1 MSEFAELAASTH
13 YSFLR
18 GASSPADMVMQAMS
32 LGMTG
37 IGIADRNSVAGV
49 VRAHATLRRAHEE
62 AAEEGLVL
70 PDFKLIV
77 GSRLVFADD
86 TPEVIVYPRNR
97 RGWGRLTRLLSTGN
111 LRAEKGDCFLY
122 AADLLERCDEDWALI
137 ILPEASASG
146 RGTVSQS
153 AAAADGGGAGGGSA
167 GSGIPLHHPSD
178 GPPPPASRGEE
189 IFGQLHSLTPHIW
202 LGAVMP
208 RSGPD
213 KRHLARLYD
222 LSEATG
228 IPLLATNN
236 PLYATP
242 EQRPLHDIL
251 TCIAEKTTIDK
262 AGRLLAAN
270 AERFLKPAAEMARL
284 FREYPE
290 ALAETQKLLDLI
302 TFTLDELSYHYPE
315 EPVPEG
321 WTPQGWLA
329 HLTWTAAHERHGETL
344 PERLRTKVD
353 EELRLIETMEY
364 APYFLT
370 VHDIVKFA
378 QDQGILCQGRG
389 SAANSAVCYLLG
401 ITSADPMEHDLLFSR
416 FISEERREPPDI
428 DVDFEHE
435 RREEVIQYIY
445 ARYGRHRAGIAA
457 TVIHYRSRSAIRE
470 VGKALGLSED
480 ITSRL
485 SSTVWGSHG
494 GKTPDKRF
502 AETGLDPDN
511 PEIRRLGDLVQ
522 QILQFPRHLS
532 QHVGGFV
539 LTQDRL
545 DETVPIHNAA
555 MDDRTFIEWDKDD
568 IDTLGLMK
576 VDILALGMLTC
587 IRKAFDMLE
596 SINILPEAPA
606 SGRGTTRSVVEGSR
620 LRPDAPP
627 SRLRRATSP
636 KLRFGEEKWTLQNV
650 PHEDPAT
657 YDMLCKGDSIGVFQ
671 VESRA
676 QINMLPRLKPREFYD
691 LVIQVAIVRPG
702 PIEGEMV
709 HPYLRRRS
717 RVEKVTLPSPKPPHD
732 PDELKSVLGR
742 TFGVPLFQEQAMKL
756 AIVAAD
762 FSPADANKLRRA
774 MATFRNVGTIHHFR
788 KKMIEGMTA
797 KGYERDFAERCYKQ
811 IQGFGSY
818 GFPESH
824 AISFARLVYVSSW
837 IKCHHPAV
845 FAAALLNS
853 QPMGFYAPAQLVR
866 DAREHGVEVR
876 EPDVNFSDWD
886 NRVEVEEQGVS
897 KDPFGLSLSKPLDSV
912 CGGVLRQAQD
922 ERRSTPSPSLRIGL
936 RQIDGFRE
944 AWAEQILAARPFKTI
959 EELAHKA
966 NLPARALRLLADAD
980 ACRSLGLDRRQALWE
995 VRRTP
1000 VNTLP
1005 LFEAA
1010 QAKELGQEAD
1020 AHLPAMTKGE
1030 HVVADYQSVRLSL
1043 KGHPME
1049 FLRER
1054 FRAMG
1059 VLSCAEL
1066 ARAKNGSHAK
1076 VAGVVLIRQRPGK
1089 GNAVFITLEDESGV
1103 ANLLLW
1109 ASRFEKMRRPVMAA
1123 RLMLATGEV
1132 QRSVEGV
1139 THLMTSRIEDYT
1151 FMLDDISDRDRP
1163 DMPMSRADEVKR
1175 PIYRNEDRWAA
1186 RRDEQTAG
1194 PQPAYPRHGHPR
1206 NVRILPTSRDFH

>member
-1 MSEFAELAASTH
+1 MFAELAASTH

-18 GASSPADMVMQAMS
+18 GASSPADMVLQAMA

-49 VRAHATLRRAHEE
+49 VRAHAALRRAHED
-62 AAEEGLVL
+62 AAEEGLLL

-77 GSRLVFADD
+77 GSRLVFADE
-86 TPEVIVYPRNR
+86 TPELIVYPLNR

-111 LRAEKGDCFLY
+111 LRAEKGACFLHE
-122 AADLLERCDEDWALI
+122 ADLLEWCSEDWALI
-137 ILPEASASG
+137 ILAPPLQRRGWGGVARQRNSEA
-146 RGTVSQS
+146 
-153 AAAADGGGAGGGSA
+153 
-167 GSGIPLHHPSD
+167 GIE
-178 GPPPPASRGEE
+178 PASSYPTPSP
-189 IFGQLHSLTPHIW
+189 SLKREGLIDELRARTPHIW
-202 LGAVMP
+202 LSATMP

-213 KRHLARLYD
+213 KRHLARLHS
-222 LSEATG
+222 LSQATG
-228 IPLLATNN
+228 IPLIATND

-251 TCIAEKTTIDK
+251 TCIAEKTTIPK

-270 AERFLKPAAEMARL
+270 AERFLKPPAEMARL
-284 FREYPE
+284 FRDHPE
-290 ALAETQKLLDLI
+290 AIAETQRLLGLVD
-302 TFTLDELSYHYPE
+302 FTLDELSYHYPD

-329 HLTWTAAHERHGETL
+329 HLTWTAAHDRHGEAL
-344 PERLRTKVD
+344 PERLRAKVE
-353 EELRLIETMEY
+353 EELRLIAKMDY

-494 GKTPDKRF
+494 GKQPDKRF

-587 IRKAFDMLE
+587 IRKAFDMLNALE
-596 SINILPEAPA
+596 
-606 SGRGTTRSVVEGSR
+606 GRREGPCSALDVEPCMKVSDRRPG
-620 LRPDAPP
+620 LRIKCGAQA
-627 SRLRRATSP
+627 L
-636 KLRFGEEKWTLQNV
+636 TLQNV
-650 PHEDPAT
+650 PHEDPAI
-657 YDMLCKGDSIGVFQ
+657 YAMLCKGDSIGVFQ

-717 RVEKVTLPSPKPPHD
+717 GLEKVTLPSPAPPHD

-762 FSPADANKLRRA
+762 FSPGDANKLRRA
-774 MATFRNVGTIHHFR
+774 MATFRNVGTIHHFEA
-788 KKMIEGMTA
+788 KMITGMTA

-886 NRVEVEEQGVS
+886 NRVERGS
-897 KDPFGLSLSKPLDSV
+897 PLPLA
-912 CGGVLRQAQD
+912 GGVGGGPDMLD
-922 ERRSTPSPSLRIGL
+922 NPTPNPSRKREGDISLRIGL

-944 AWAEQILAARPFKTI
+944 AWAEQITAARPFRTI

-966 NLPARALRLLADAD
+966 DLPSRALRLLADAD

-1000 VNTLP
+1000 ANTLP

-1010 QAKELGQEAD
+1010 EAKELGREQD

-1054 FRAMG
+1054 LREIG

-1066 ARAKNGSHAK
+1066 ARAKNGSQAK

-1139 THLMTSRIEDYT
+1139 THLMTTRVEDYS
-1151 FMLDDISDRDRP
+1151 FMLDEITAYDRP
-1163 DMPMSRADEVKR
+1163 DMPMARADEVKR
-1175 PIYRNEDRWAA
+1175 PVYRNEDRWAA
-1186 RRDEQTAG
+1186 RQAEQAAG

-1206 NVRILPTSRDFH
+1206 NVRILPKSRDFH

>member
-1 MSEFAELAASTH
+1 MNFAELAATTH

-18 GASSPADMVMQAMS
+18 GASSPADMVMQAMA

-37 IGIADRNSVAGV
+37 IGIADHNSVAGV
-49 VRAHATLRRAHEE
+49 VRAHAALRRARED
-62 AAEEGLVL
+62 AEEEGVAL
-70 PDFKLIV
+70 PGFKLIV
-77 GSRLVFADD
+77 GSRLVFTDA
-86 TPEVIVYPRNR
+86 TPEMIVYPLNR

-122 AADLLERCDEDWALI
+122 EADLLEWCNEDWALI
-137 ILPEASASG
+137 ILAPPFQG
-146 RGTVSQS
+146 RGW
-153 AAAADGGGAGGGSA
+153 GGACPHSPNSEA
-167 GSGIPLHHPSD
+167 GIE
-178 GPPPPASRGEE
+178 PASEYPTPSP
-189 IFGQLHSLTPHIW
+189 SLKREGLINSLLSRTVHIW
-202 LGAVMP
+202 LGATMP

-213 KRHLARLYD
+213 KRHLARLHS
-222 LSEATG
+222 LSRTTG
-228 IPLLATNN
+228 IPLLATND

-251 TCIAEKTTIDK
+251 ACIAGKTTIAK

-270 AERFLKPAAEMARL
+270 AERYLKPPAEMARL
-284 FREYPE
+284 FRDHPE
-290 ALAETQKLLDLI
+290 AIAQTQKLLGLI
-302 TFTLDELSYHYPE
+302 GFSLDELSYHYPE

-321 WTPQGWLA
+321 WTPQGWLE
-329 HLTWTAAHERHGETL
+329 HLTWSAAHARHGTNL
-344 PERLRTKVD
+344 PERLRAKVE
-353 EELRLIETMEY
+353 EELRLIEKMDY

-370 VHDIVKFA
+370 VHDIVKYA

-445 ARYGRHRAGIAA
+445 ERYGRHRAGIAA
-457 TVIHYRSRSAIRE
+457 TVVHYRSRSAIRE

-485 SSTVWGSHG
+485 SSTVWGSHSS
-494 GKTPDKRF
+494 KAPERRF

-522 QILQFPRHLS
+522 KILQFPRHLS

-555 MDDRTFIEWDKDD
+555 MDERTFIEWDKDD

-587 IRKAFDMLE
+587 IRKAFDMINALE
-596 SINILPEAPA
+596 GRVDGSCSALAAEPCTEVSDHRPA
-606 SGRGTTRSVVEGSR
+606 
-620 LRPDAPP
+620 LRIQCGAQP
-627 SRLRRATSP
+627 L
-636 KLRFGEEKWTLQNV
+636 TLQNI

-702 PIEGEMV
+702 PIEGDMV

-717 RVEKVTLPSPKPPHD
+717 KVEKVTLPSPKPPHD

-762 FSPADANKLRRA
+762 FSPGDANRLRRA

-788 KKMIEGMTA
+788 EKMIEGMAA

-853 QPMGFYAPAQLVR
+853 QPMGFYAPAQIVR

-876 EPDVNFSDWD
+876 EVDVNFSDWD
-886 NRVEVEEQGVS
+886 NRVEAN
-897 KDPFGLSLSKPLDSV
+897 PPLPLA
-912 CGGVLRQAQD
+912 GGEIGSSRPRPGD
-922 ERRSTPSPSLRIGL
+922 EAAAELGGPKTDGSETPDNPTPSPSRKREGDLTLRIGF

-944 AWAEQILAARPFKTI
+944 AWCEQILAARPFRTI

-966 NLPARALRLLADAD
+966 GLPARALRLLADAD
-980 ACRSLGLDRRQALWE
+980 ACRSLGLDRRQALWD

-1010 QAKELGQEAD
+1010 QAKELAQEED
-1020 AHLPAMTKGE
+1020 ARLPAMTKGE

-1049 FLRER
+1049 FLRDH

-1066 ARAKNGSHAK
+1066 AAAENGSRAK
-1076 VAGVVLIRQRPGK
+1076 VAGAVLIRQRPGK
-1089 GNAVFITLEDESGV
+1089 GNAIFITLEDESGI

-1123 RLMLATGEV
+1123 RLMVASGVV

-1139 THLMTSRIEDYT
+1139 THLMTSRVEDCT
-1151 FMLDDISDRDRP
+1151 FMLDEITVDERP
-1163 DMPMSRADEVKR
+1163 DIPMARADEVNR
-1175 PIYRNEDRWAA
+1175 PVYRNEDRQAA
-1186 RRDEQTAG
+1186 REAARSAPTARSNG
-1194 PQPAYPRHGHPR
+1194 GHPR
-1206 NVRILPTSRDFH
+1206 NVRILPKSRDFH

>member
-1 MSEFAELAASTH
+1 MFAELAASTH

-18 GASSPADMVMQAMS
+18 GASSPADMVLQAMA

-49 VRAHATLRRAHEE
+49 VRAHAALRRAHED
-62 AAEEGLVL
+62 AAEEGLLL

-77 GSRLVFADD
+77 GSRLVFADE
-86 TPEVIVYPRNR
+86 TPELIVYPLNR

-111 LRAEKGDCFLY
+111 LRAEKGACFLHE
-122 AADLLERCDEDWALI
+122 ADLLEWCSEDWALI
-137 ILPEASASG
+137 ILAPPLQRRGWGGVARQRNSEA
-146 RGTVSQS
+146 
-153 AAAADGGGAGGGSA
+153 
-167 GSGIPLHHPSD
+167 GIE
-178 GPPPPASRGEE
+178 PASSYPTPSP
-189 IFGQLHSLTPHIW
+189 SLKREGLIDELRARTPHIW
-202 LGAVMP
+202 LSATMP

-213 KRHLARLYD
+213 KRHLARLHS
-222 LSEATG
+222 LSQATG
-228 IPLLATNN
+228 IPLIATND

-251 TCIAEKTTIDK
+251 TCIAEKTTIPK

-270 AERFLKPAAEMARL
+270 AERFLKPPAEMARL
-284 FREYPE
+284 FRDHPE
-290 ALAETQKLLDLI
+290 AIAETQRLLGLVD
-302 TFTLDELSYHYPE
+302 FTLDELSYHYPD

-329 HLTWTAAHERHGETL
+329 HLTWTAAHDRHGEAL
-344 PERLRTKVD
+344 PERLRAKVE
-353 EELRLIETMEY
+353 EELRLIAKMDY

-494 GKTPDKRF
+494 GKQPDKRF

-587 IRKAFDMLE
+587 IRKAFDMLNALE
-596 SINILPEAPA
+596 
-606 SGRGTTRSVVEGSR
+606 GRREGPCSALDVEPCMKVSDRRPG
-620 LRPDAPP
+620 LRIKCGAQA
-627 SRLRRATSP
+627 L
-636 KLRFGEEKWTLQNV
+636 TLQNV
-650 PHEDPAT
+650 PHEDPAI
-657 YDMLCKGDSIGVFQ
+657 YAMLCKGDSIGVFQ

-717 RVEKVTLPSPKPPHD
+717 GLEKVTLPSPAPPHD

-762 FSPADANKLRRA
+762 FSPGDANKLRRA
-774 MATFRNVGTIHHFR
+774 MATFRNVGTIHHFEA
-788 KKMIEGMTA
+788 KMITGMTA

-886 NRVEVEEQGVS
+886 NRVERGS
-897 KDPFGLSLSKPLDSV
+897 PLPLA
-912 CGGVLRQAQD
+912 GGVEGGPDMLD
-922 ERRSTPSPSLRIGL
+922 NPTPNPSRKREGDISLRIGL

-944 AWAEQILAARPFKTI
+944 AWAEQITAARPFRTI

-966 NLPARALRLLADAD
+966 DLPSRALRLLADAD

-1000 VNTLP
+1000 ANTLP

-1010 QAKELGQEAD
+1010 EAKELGREQD

-1054 FRAMG
+1054 LREIG

-1066 ARAKNGSHAK
+1066 ARAKNGSQAK

-1139 THLMTSRIEDYT
+1139 THLMTTRVEDYS
-1151 FMLDDISDRDRP
+1151 FMLDEITAYDRP
-1163 DMPMSRADEVKR
+1163 DMPMARADEVKR
-1175 PIYRNEDRWAA
+1175 PVYRNEDRWAA
-1186 RRDEQTAG
+1186 RQAEQAAG

-1206 NVRILPTSRDFH
+1206 NVRILPKSRDFH

>member
-1 MSEFAELAASTH
+1 MTAFAELAASTH

-18 GASSPADMVMQAMS
+18 GASSPADMVMQAMM
-32 LGMTG
+32 LGMSG

-49 VRAHATLRRAHEE
+49 VRAHAALRRARED
-62 AAEEGLVL
+62 AAEEGLTL

-77 GSRLVFADD
+77 GSRLVFADA

-111 LRAEKGDCFLY
+111 LRAEKGECFLY
-122 AADLLERCDEDWALI
+122 EADLLEWCSDDWTLI
-137 ILPEASASG
+137 ILAPPLQR
-146 RGTVSQS
+146 RGWG
-153 AAAADGGGAGGGSA
+153 GGGATASLAKRIGCAKS
-167 GSGIPLHHPSD
+167 HPNPSLERE
-178 GPPPPASRGEE
+178 GFIECLRSR
-189 IFGQLHSLTPHIW
+189 TPHIW
-202 LGAVMP
+202 LGATMP

-213 KRHLARLYD
+213 KRYLASLHS
-222 LSEATG
+222 LSQETG
-228 IPLLATNN
+228 IPLIATND

-251 TCIAEKTTIDK
+251 TCIAEKTTINK

-270 AERFLKPAAEMARL
+270 AERYLKPAKEMARL
-284 FREYPE
+284 FRDYPG
-290 ALAETQKLLDLI
+290 AIAETQKLLGLVD
-302 TFTLDELSYHYPE
+302 FSLDELSYHYPE

-329 HLTWTAAHERHGETL
+329 HLAWSAAHERHGAIL
-344 PERLRTKVD
+344 PERLRAKVE
-353 EELRLIETMEY
+353 EELRLIEKMDY

-370 VHDIVKFA
+370 VHDIVKWA
-378 QDQGILCQGRG
+378 RDQNILCQGRG
-389 SAANSAVCYLLG
+389 SAANSAVCYLLH

-457 TVIHYRSRSAIRE
+457 TVVHYRSRSAIRE

-494 GKTPDKRF
+494 GKQPDNRF

-511 PEIRRLGDLVQ
+511 PEIRRVGDMVR

-587 IRKAFDMLE
+587 IRKAFDMLNALE
-596 SINILPEAPA
+596 GRVDGSCSALDAEPCMEVTDRRPA
-606 SGRGTTRSVVEGSR
+606 LHVKRGAQA
-620 LRPDAPP
+620 L
-627 SRLRRATSP
+627 
-636 KLRFGEEKWTLQNV
+636 TLQNI

-676 QINMLPRLKPREFYD
+676 QINMLPRLKPQEFYD

-702 PIEGEMV
+702 PIEGDMV

-717 RVEKVTLPSPKPPHD
+717 GVEKVTLPSPKPPHD
-732 PDELKSVLGR
+732 RHELQSILGK

-762 FSPADANKLRRA
+762 FSPGDANKLRRA

-788 KKMIEGMTA
+788 EKMILGMTA
-797 KGYERDFAERCYKQ
+797 KGYEADFAERCYKQ

-853 QPMGFYAPAQLVR
+853 QPMGFYAPAQIVR
-866 DAREHGVEVR
+866 DAREHGVVVR

-886 NRVEVEEQGVS
+886 NGLEVS
-897 KDPFGLSLSKPLDSV
+897 SPLPLA
-912 CGGVLRQAQD
+912 GGV
-922 ERRSTPSPSLRIGL
+922 G
-936 RQIDGFRE
+936 G
-944 AWAEQILAARPFKTI
+944 
-959 EELAHKA
+959 
-966 NLPARALRLLADAD
+966 
-980 ACRSLGLDRRQALWE
+980 
-995 VRRTP
+995 
-1000 VNTLP
+1000 
-1005 LFEAA
+1005 
-1010 QAKELGQEAD
+1010 
-1020 AHLPAMTKGE
+1020 
-1030 HVVADYQSVRLSL
+1030 
-1043 KGHPME
+1043 
-1049 FLRER
+1049 
-1054 FRAMG
+1054 
-1059 VLSCAEL
+1059 
-1066 ARAKNGSHAK
+1066 
-1076 VAGVVLIRQRPGK
+1076 
-1089 GNAVFITLEDESGV
+1089 
-1103 ANLLLW
+1103 
-1109 ASRFEKMRRPVMAA
+1109 
-1123 RLMLATGEV
+1123 
-1132 QRSVEGV
+1132 
-1139 THLMTSRIEDYT
+1139 
-1151 FMLDDISDRDRP
+1151 
-1163 DMPMSRADEVKR
+1163 
-1175 PIYRNEDRWAA
+1175 
-1186 RRDEQTAG
+1186 G
-1194 PQPAYPRHGHPR
+1194 PE
-1206 NVRILPTSRDFH
+1206 